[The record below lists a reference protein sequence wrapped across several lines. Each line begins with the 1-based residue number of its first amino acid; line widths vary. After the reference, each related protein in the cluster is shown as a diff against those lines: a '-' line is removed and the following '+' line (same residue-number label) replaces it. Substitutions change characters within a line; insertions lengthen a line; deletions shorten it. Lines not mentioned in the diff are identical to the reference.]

1 MMKKIF
7 TFVLLCLAVTAYAQ
21 KYTIYPV
28 PQKMTAGSGTV
39 AFTTSVNVVCESGID
54 EPTKNRLSEILG
66 EHGLSASFSTEIN
79 ENSANILLGV
89 NGSGEI
95 ACQQAEEVGFERS
108 ALTKKNKYDRHVL
121 HLWKSGDF
129 ARLIVLGEH
138 TDAVFFGLAS
148 LEQMMDQFATD
159 AMPAITINDFADLE
173 SRGLVEGY
181 YGYPYTISVKKD
193 LMRFMMRYKMNTYL
207 YGAKS
212 DPYHSSKW
220 TEAYPTSITAEQEKN
235 GWLTQKMLR
244 EITAQSAATKVN
256 FIWAIHPGNNFIWS
270 GTVVSDIL
278 SKFDKMYKLGVRQ
291 FAIFVDDVGLPG
303 ADQYQLNADNLTAV
317 QRGLEKKYNKSGVAP
332 ADTVRPV
339 HFVPQIYAL
348 GWVGADAR
356 AGFYKALATTPK
368 NVTIYTTGWGVWS
381 IPNSGDLNEV
391 RQYLGRDVAWWWNY
405 PCNDNSDG
413 QIYTKDMYA
422 NFFEMPQVDSNG
434 TVPSTLTGGIGIVSN
449 PMQEGEMS
457 KVALFSV
464 ADYAWHTAGFNNQ
477 SSYNAAVKAVVG
489 AADADDFSFLCDYLR
504 WNDPAAFGTLLNN
517 VKNRI
522 ATSTNTYSKQLRD
535 RMERLKT
542 VCAKFVAYKDSERES
557 DRLLYTDIAPW
568 LLKLQEMARI
578 TIDMMD
584 AAQSTDAV
592 AERWPGYVSALEN
605 IADID
610 VNTIYTAYALEGM
623 GGSVSWRQA
632 QTSHKYFY
640 PFMSW
645 LRENILKGEFGDATQ
660 KQSAIHNLPTDPG
673 STFRAI
679 YASASKVYYL
689 GGTVEVPSGCFAG
702 LRLPSAMRI
711 KQWNFSEELLQNF
724 TVRYS
729 EDFRTWKT
737 MENAEELP
745 ENLVKYV
752 IFENVSGETQSAA
765 FSRAAFSIEHDAVPT
780 ISSVTV
786 PEGENAEDQPR
797 SNLTDGDYSTWWAV
811 KKNQSNGDTYVLNL
825 AASTNVYDVR
835 ICFGTKND
843 DFMNTAVVEISD
855 DGSKWTAL
863 KVKGTS
869 TSTFSLTA
877 SYAIQGGNEMKFVD
891 FNGNGAT
898 AKFVRLRVIS
908 AKTNK
913 WLRLF
918 EMEVNKQSLTAPQC
932 YDANGNAL
940 SKAVDALPYTSV
952 APSTKSL
959 VYRFIQPNPTVAL
972 TIFSGS
978 EVPEGV
984 SVEVTNDGES
994 WTQIGTL
1001 SQSAQRFDLSQYPE
1015 AHAVRLTWNG
1025 AAPTIYEIVEEFDAS
1040 TILPTAIGIVYH
1052 DDFDR
1057 SRLPIYD
1064 LQGRR
1069 VVMPQKRGI
1078 YIQGGRKII
1087 F

>member
-1 MMKKIF
+1 
-7 TFVLLCLAVTAYAQ
+7 
-21 KYTIYPV
+21 
-28 PQKMTAGSGTV
+28 
-39 AFTTSVNVVCESGID
+39 
-54 EPTKNRLSEILG
+54 
-66 EHGLSASFSTEIN
+66 
-79 ENSANILLGV
+79 
-89 NGSGEI
+89 I

-108 ALTKKNKYDRHVL
+108 ALTKKSKYDRHVL

-129 ARLIVLGEH
+129 ARLIVLGEN

-148 LEQMMDQFATD
+148 LEQMLDQYATD
-159 AMPAITINDFADLE
+159 AMPTVTISDYADLE

-181 YGYPYTISVKKD
+181 YGYPYSISVKKD

-212 DPYHSSKW
+212 DPYHSQNW
-220 TEAYPTSITAEQEKN
+220 QDPYPTSITAEQEKN

-270 GTVVSDIL
+270 GTVVNDIL

-317 QRGLEKKYNKSGVAP
+317 QRGLEKKYNKATAAP

-557 DRLLYTDIAPW
+557 DRLLYIDIAPW

-584 AAQSTDAV
+584 AAQSTDEITA
-592 AERWPGYVSALEN
+592 RWPGYVSALEN

-632 QTSHKYFY
+632 
-640 PFMSW
+640 
-645 LRENILKGEFGDATQ
+645 
-660 KQSAIHNLPTDPG
+660 
-673 STFRAI
+673 
-679 YASASKVYYL
+679 
-689 GGTVEVPSGCFAG
+689 
-702 LRLPSAMRI
+702 
-711 KQWNFSEELLQNF
+711 
-724 TVRYS
+724 
-729 EDFRTWKT
+729 
-737 MENAEELP
+737 
-745 ENLVKYV
+745 
-752 IFENVSGETQSAA
+752 
-765 FSRAAFSIEHDAVPT
+765 
-780 ISSVTV
+780 
-786 PEGENAEDQPR
+786 
-797 SNLTDGDYSTWWAV
+797 
-811 KKNQSNGDTYVLNL
+811 
-825 AASTNVYDVR
+825 
-835 ICFGTKND
+835 
-843 DFMNTAVVEISD
+843 
-855 DGSKWTAL
+855 
-863 KVKGTS
+863 
-869 TSTFSLTA
+869 
-877 SYAIQGGNEMKFVD
+877 
-891 FNGNGAT
+891 
-898 AKFVRLRVIS
+898 
-908 AKTNK
+908 
-913 WLRLF
+913 
-918 EMEVNKQSLTAPQC
+918 
-932 YDANGNAL
+932 
-940 SKAVDALPYTSV
+940 
-952 APSTKSL
+952 
-959 VYRFIQPNPTVAL
+959 
-972 TIFSGS
+972 
-978 EVPEGV
+978 
-984 SVEVTNDGES
+984 
-994 WTQIGTL
+994 
-1001 SQSAQRFDLSQYPE
+1001 
-1015 AHAVRLTWNG
+1015 
-1025 AAPTIYEIVEEFDAS
+1025 
-1040 TILPTAIGIVYH
+1040 
-1052 DDFDR
+1052 
-1057 SRLPIYD
+1057 
-1064 LQGRR
+1064 
-1069 VVMPQKRGI
+1069 
-1078 YIQGGRKII
+1078 
-1087 F
+1087 